1 MWKVISNSLNI
12 DFIYG
17 DIHGRS
23 CKYVFVPNN
32 DGKMQILIFAWQTFR
47 DVLYIKCCTMT
58 MFKYAD
64 FFAYTRTFVP
74 SVKGFSY
81 KNSIKLYSLVSNF
94 EVWDM
99 H

>member
-32 DGKMQILIFAWQTFR
+32 DGKMQILVFAWQTFR

-58 MFKYAD
+58 MLKYAD
-64 FFAYTRTFVP
+64 FLHIHEHLCP
-74 SVKGFSY
+74 LWKGLVTKIPLSY
-81 KNSIKLYSLVSNF
+81 IPLF
-94 EVWDM
+94 
-99 H
+99 